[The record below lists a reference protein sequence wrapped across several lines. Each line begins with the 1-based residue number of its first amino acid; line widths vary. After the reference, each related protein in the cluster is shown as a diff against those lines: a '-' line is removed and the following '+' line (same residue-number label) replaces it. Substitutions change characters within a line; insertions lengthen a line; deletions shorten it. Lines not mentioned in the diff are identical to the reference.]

1 MNWVEP
7 LDRFDDILKS
17 FISRYGMDLGPQT
30 KPFGSDLLAEGSP
43 GADEKRYR
51 ELGFGVEGDRELVE
65 SILGFSRLLVE
76 KCANRALYNSTD
88 RLNDLL
94 NTTSLSLLHVNLRFT
109 IFLAQRYSERNS
121 PSPMQMMAKFYDF
134 DLDRLRRLASPIPQ
148 HQAPSRRTPTSPVK
162 TTKGKEKF
170 PITRARR
177 TSSVVNPNDFRSLCR
192 EAVAVNASGKSAAT
206 PEKEWQSWASVTV
219 SWTPKP
225 ADADS
230 IAVDGAAP
238 DPAGPSSPTP
248 LRRQSN
254 ESPDMNGKAEGVATS
269 VDKPT
274 FRVVDYAP
282 SVLAKTTIEN
292 VLSECPADMPFGVR
306 YELLHKLRIAYG
318 LMSSAKSRRDLL
330 AVRILA
336 INAVGS
342 VYPEAE
348 LSRSLLIHEHGQQKP
363 QELVQQLVNLIQDSK
378 KGQTPIPLY
387 LQTLSME
394 TLGVLAR
401 HKVFATDISAALGAS
416 SANGLL
422 LRLTQRGL
430 DDISIDSDATDNFEG
445 DDWREAVFSMPRV
458 VIEAAGHHGRTS
470 ESVISSSF
478 ITAYV
483 AGLATTT
490 DKAMRIHL
498 RMLDFIKTFFHH
510 FKDGLQVLLGTS
522 TFEIVGNLL
531 RGLTEDSWQQVSSGR
546 GIPPEFKTNMTDYEI
561 PYINQQIIRSIVDMI
576 NDISGH
582 QGPNADRVLRGLI
595 DSQALLVSIKLIMDQ
610 LKAFGAYSWSE
621 VVKALCNF
629 LNNEPTSYT
638 VISEAGII
646 KSFLGTIT
654 LNATPTPDTDGAPKT
669 ISSASPDHPCSI
681 PTSIEAII
689 NIAHLFEAI
698 CLTSAGFDLFKS
710 SGALEK
716 FFELFESPEHIELLK
731 DLETVRH
738 LGQTFDELVR
748 HHPNLRNPVIS
759 AVTVMAARIRYR
771 GRLMAFQLGA
781 GPKLWFNGPSG
792 REVAG
797 GPEAMHLEIVPPSRP
812 GTEEQPS
819 RLKPITLPDGNI
831 LTFDDEVDDS
841 ELKVPTPQD
850 QDSHGLSSP
859 DYIKATVAFL
869 SSFFRT
875 QTLCSSFLEIGGGDI
890 IIDLVTCPSAPINEH
905 SFAMPGFLDE
915 LSGVIHMMA
924 EVKPHVVLPIIADR
938 ARYACDQLKDFAQG
952 QPHSMQCYFGAL
964 TLPKPEAS
972 DQSDAAAL
980 EDVEQNGTYLVKSL
994 MAVHSL
1000 CQVMSEVFNAPIYG
1014 GTRSAPNLFHQ
1025 INLADVFADL
1035 CRMLGSV
1042 SAACYREEIAL
1053 QRAIRDPWLKATKPE
1068 NFTTGYDD
1076 VDQILDV
1083 WESRPMPNGDESAGS
1098 ETRRPDTTVQESEQ
1112 LEKDRDTPA
1121 FKNVKTLRYLL
1132 IETPAAITEFL
1143 NNIGHGIVSRRR
1155 PETFGKQKT
1164 AVVADALAA
1173 AYVNQLQPYFSKGI
1187 DGDAGLPK
1195 EARFAYLVIALTNVR
1210 SSLYDDIHSTNP
1222 GDSCQTFVIDA
1233 FRRAGG
1239 IHSLVKIGT
1248 EFFNELKQCK
1258 VEKSMFAANAGLKIC
1273 LDIFDEL
1280 TNAKTI
1286 TESQQASSF
1295 KNQDPSKAFYF
1306 VPSQVLLEIRMQALP
1321 LARQI
1326 WDSDYAD
1333 QASKDVV
1340 QKLISILKN
1349 VLSGESENDA
1359 VQRDSEQPTVAPHT
1373 PRKYNI
1379 DPQKITALKEKGF
1392 DEGLAR
1398 EALYRSN
1405 TPANPLSGN
1414 PPSTAAEEYCK
1425 AFEANATRQRLAIPS
1440 SDTDVPATTR
1450 ETPALSSPLPGQ
1462 SFASSGPVE
1471 AALAE
1476 VINNVEGGDEMEDVT
1491 QSSMESASEPA
1502 SRAQASTSSAMDIS
1516 NLLNKPEKTLD
1527 ESSTVDVLSTKP
1539 RYSVESINK
1548 QRAEIRETLAERCN
1562 NILNTHPNLAFEL
1575 SDLISS
1581 GTKKLSSEDVKLYWE
1596 ATSELLVYG
1605 LLSMQSDDE
1614 ITESKGKKIA
1624 AAAHL
1629 TALLIQDTEVFRATL
1644 NVFQDNFEDLVSFI
1658 SVPSTSNHKGDEPYP
1673 WVAPVLLIMERML
1686 SRDSEP
1692 AQVTWAPPS
1701 DLDSCPE
1708 AVLTFMSVVN
1718 MDQKKQLF
1726 SLLMNLLPRVG
1737 KDKGM
1742 ALAIARVFVL
1752 LTRTREIALML
1763 GEKRNLQ
1770 RLFLMIKQLGYGSS
1784 GRLLSSFMLILRHIV
1799 EDEETI
1805 RQIVRSEITAAFTG
1819 RNAGRQL
1826 DTTSYTRELY
1836 HLVLRS
1842 PEIFVDV
1849 TKDMLKLSSW
1859 QPNSSGP
1866 GLALKEQ
1873 PQDKPTP
1880 QSREDQTTDPTTEN
1894 PSDEAAKSVEVAEE
1908 GQSDGP
1914 KSKAGEIKPPVVENP
1929 DGVIHFILSELL
1941 SYKDVEDREPAAS
1954 TNGQSTAGQATSDV
1968 AGQDSSR
1975 PENGLI
1981 NAANGLMAA
1990 SNRLND
1996 VTRQLSATADLTE
2009 DSSDAVGGGLDAAAM
2024 GRIDKP
2030 KFMPE
2035 DHPIFIY
2042 RCFLLNSLVELLHSY
2057 NRTKV
2062 EFINFSRKSD
2072 PTTVTPSKPRSGIL
2086 NYVLNGLVASGYVDK
2101 DENSIHCKKK
2111 LAVSDWSIKVI
2122 VALCAKTGEKGLS
2135 GPAARYSSTPQI
2147 EDGDDEPELTF
2158 VRRFVLEH
2166 AIKAFKDASFST
2178 ELLQAKYSKLLCL
2191 SDMFNR
2197 LLTKPAGLDGSAG
2210 VHNTSYK
2217 VLGRMMFDK
2226 NLISVLTSSL
2236 AEIDLSHTGARR
2248 VVKFILRPLQD
2259 LTRVATELSLT
2270 SPEAISSVLGNTSD
2284 DDLSSASSVSEVEDE
2299 REETPDLYR
2308 NSALGMLD
2316 PSRAPDSDSEGEDD
2330 DGDDEMYDEDDYG
2343 DEMEYDDGMPAGQEG
2358 DEAVSDDEVDGAH
2371 ADGPIEGLSGEPME
2385 LEFVVDD
2392 PGMEVDTDDHD
2403 EDDDSDD
2410 EDEDDDDDEEEE
2422 DGEDFLIEGEEGE
2435 ITADNENDSLGDGP
2449 EDEGDW
2455 EDEDGEEDDQEDEDD
2470 AEGDE
2475 VHFDPNE
2482 ADVVDATGGAN
2493 PMDPELN
2500 NLLRVLGHGGEGFGA
2515 GGPGQLA
2522 RDLIVPPSEAIEPD
2536 ANEDDEND
2544 EDEDMDEDDEM
2555 DYGGFDDLMD
2565 GGDDLLDEGGWDYPR
2580 WDEAPTRRP
2589 GAFPRRH
2596 LATRAAVRSHP
2607 PGFLARRLG
2616 DHWRMTNDRLVAPPM
2631 TSYSRMTGRRSGR
2644 PDADDGTNPLLQR
2657 PNAVSRP
2664 PGPRDEAGAL
2674 RRLVPP
2680 GLESMPGFASMMPPM
2695 GMGGTVSTVIQGGD
2709 EVGGHGAMLDAI
2721 IHALH
2726 RGDRNFL
2733 QGGHRI
2739 NINMSGPLGDFR
2751 EIIHPDISLTR
2762 HRHHHHHHREDP
2774 PKAVSFTP
2782 AVTTTRW
2789 QEEARLLFSS
2799 TYLEKVQR
2807 VQLLIMSL
2815 LVPDAQ
2821 REEKLRREKQ
2831 EEERKAQLAREE
2843 EERKKAEAEAAEA
2856 EKLRKEEE
2864 QREATARAEAEARQ
2878 RAEDEAAT
2886 ATVTTEGEPI
2896 PESQEEDG
2904 TDQPMEGVQTSGNA
2918 DQPEAGESSAAA
2930 PTGEGSEAQPRVFT
2944 TIRGRQLDITGLAI
2958 DVEYL
2963 EALPEDLREEV
2974 IMQQYATRRDEAQE
2988 QSGDADAAGIDPAF
3002 LDALPED
3009 IREEI
3014 RQQEA
3019 HAQRRR
3025 DREAA
3030 RRQAATATTAAAGQ
3044 TQAGEMDNDDFLA
3057 TLDPALR
3064 RAILAEQPVEILEQL
3079 APRHAAEG
3087 REHARRLFHYTGVPV
3102 GRDAGTQRA
3111 DQLGQRDSKRQVVQ
3125 LVDKA
3130 GVATLLRL
3138 MFLPQQGSLRAN
3150 LWNIL
3155 KNVCGNRQ
3163 TRFEV
3168 INMLLVILKEGS
3180 TDVSAVERSLASL
3193 SLRAKATA
3201 SQKTPQPLKRTL
3213 SMQPNAG
3220 LSEEVTPLVVVQQ
3233 CLSALKQLSQSGF
3246 HVRTIFLREVDVSPT
3261 SKSRKGKAKDEKTT
3275 KYPINDLIALL
3286 DRKLIME
3293 SSTCLQSLSE
3303 LLAATTSPLPALL
3316 RADKEKEKAEEAAK
3330 KEAEAKEK
3338 EAEETLVEAT
3348 AAQDAANA
3356 ANAATAAQEQT
3367 QPPAEGP
3374 VAQEPPQASQDATMT
3389 EAPAATTEDAPLAAE
3404 RVAEAPPAPTDNKEA
3419 TEAEKP
3425 SEAEES
3431 KAKKFEPPVIPEHNL
3446 QLIVGIFVAPECS
3459 GDTFHSALDTIKSIA
3474 NIPGAREVFSRELIN
3489 HTKKLSQSLCSDL
3502 DELLPIVREASN
3514 TTDLAGITSS
3524 KFSHSGSDQVK
3535 LLQVLKALDYLS
3547 APKQDDETEETATA
3561 KSILTASYEGLSL
3574 GPLWSKLSEALTV
3587 IREKDNVIA
3596 FATILLPLIE
3606 SLMVVCKNTSLK
3618 DTPLARQLQEQ
3629 APTTPTTEKMDDLE
3643 KLFFN
3648 FTTEHRKILND
3659 IIRQSPKLMQGNG
3672 SFSLLVK
3679 NPKVLD
3685 FDNKRAYF
3693 SKQIHSR
3700 LHQQRHVQ
3708 PPLQLNIR
3716 RDQVFQDS
3724 YKALYFKSADE
3735 MKYGKLNIRFN
3746 GEEGVDAGGV
3756 TREWFQV
3763 LARGIFNPDWALWQP
3778 VASDRTTFHPNPLS
3792 WINGEH
3798 LVYFKFIGRIIGK
3811 ALHEGRV
3818 LDCHFS
3824 RAVYKRMLG
3833 KQPNLK
3839 DLESMD
3845 LDYYKSLV
3853 WILENDITDIITED
3867 FSVIEEQFGNEQV
3880 VDLIPDGRNVPV
3892 TEENK
3897 REYVQKLVEYRLT
3910 TSVTEQLENFV
3921 KGFHDII
3928 PAELVAIF
3936 DEQELE
3942 LLISGLPEIDVDDWK
3957 ANTEYHNYNANSPQ
3971 VSWFWRIVRAM
3982 SNEERAKLL
3991 QFITGTSKVPLNGF
4005 KDLEGMQGT
4014 TRFSSKSHQQL
4025 TESADANMITV
4036 HRDPSQTRLP
4046 TSHTCFNQLDLPA
4059 YDNQEMLKTQLMTA
4073 INLGAD
4079 YFGFA

>member
-7 LDRFDDILKS
+7 LDRFDDVLKS

-30 KPFGSDLLAEGSP
+30 KPFGSSLLYEGSP
-43 GADEKRYR
+43 GLDEKRSK
-51 ELGFGVEGDRELVE
+51 ELGFGPEGDRELVE
-65 SILGFSRLLVE
+65 SILDFSRLLVE
-76 KCANRALYNSTD
+76 KCANRAIYNSTD

-94 NTTSLSLLHVNLRFT
+94 NTTSLSLLHVTLRLT
-109 IFLAQRYSERNS
+109 IFLAQRFSERNA
-121 PSPMQMMAKFYDF
+121 PSPLPITKFYDF
-134 DLDRLRRLASPIPQ
+134 DHDRLRRLASPIAQPQ
-148 HQAPSRRTPTSPVK
+148 AHSRRTPTSPVK
-162 TTKGKEKF
+162 TNKGREKL
-170 PITRARR
+170 PATRPRR
-177 TSSVVNPNDFRSLCR
+177 ASTVVNPNDFRSLCR
-192 EAVAVNASGKSAAT
+192 EPSVVNGSGKSAAA
-206 PEKEWQSWASVTV
+206 PEKEWQSLASVTV
-219 SWTPKP
+219 SWTTALPEGNS
-225 ADADS
+225 AT
-230 IAVDGAAP
+230 VDGTAP
-238 DPAGPSSPTP
+238 AVSTPSAPASPTP
-248 LRRQSN
+248 LRRQPSSTTAGM
-254 ESPDMNGKAEGVATS
+254 EVTNGANTGTQPGGAGPSTVE
-269 VDKPT
+269 KPT
-274 FRVVDYAP
+274 FQILDYTSA
-282 SVLAKTTIEN
+282 VLAKTTIEK
-292 VLSECPADMPFGVR
+292 VLSECPQDMPINAQ
-306 YELLHKLRIAYG
+306 YELLHKLRVAYG

-336 INAVGS
+336 INAVGNAFLE
-342 VYPEAE
+342 VE
-348 LSRSLLIHEHGQQKP
+348 LSKSLLGPEHGNQKP
-363 QELVQQLVNLIQDSK
+363 QELIQQLVNLIQDPK
-378 KGQTPIPLY
+378 KGQASIPLY
-387 LQTLSME
+387 IQTLSME

-401 HKVFATDISAALGAS
+401 HKTFATDITAALGAN

-430 DDISIDSDATDNFEG
+430 KDISTDDDATDNFEG

-478 ITAYV
+478 TTAYV
-483 AGLATTT
+483 AGLGSTTG
-490 DKAMRIHL
+490 KAMRIHL

-510 FKDGLQVLLGTS
+510 FKDGLQVLLSTS
-522 TFEIVGNLL
+522 TFEIVSNLL
-531 RGLTEDSWQQVSSGR
+531 RGLTEDAWQQLQAGH
-546 GIPPEFKTNMTDYEI
+546 GIPAEFKTRMTDYEI
-561 PYINQQIIRSIVDMI
+561 PYINQQIIRSIIDMI
-576 NDISGH
+576 NDISTH
-582 QGPNADRVLRGLI
+582 SGPNADRVLRGLI
-595 DSQALLVSIKLIMDQ
+595 DSQALLVAVKLIMDHQ
-610 LKAFGAYSWSE
+610 KAFGAYTWGE
-621 VVKALCNF
+621 VVKSLCNF

-646 KSFLGTIT
+646 KSFLSTIT
-654 LNATPTPDTDGAPKT
+654 GEEPSATSANSGPKT
-669 ISSASPDHPCSI
+669 LSSTSAGDKPPI
-681 PTSIEAII
+681 PTSIECII

-716 FFELFESPEHIELLK
+716 FFELFESGDHIDLIK
-731 DLETVRH
+731 DLETMRH

-748 HHPNLRNPVIS
+748 HHPNLRSDVIS
-759 AVTVMAARIRYR
+759 AVTVMAARTRWI
-771 GRLMAFQLGA
+771 GRMMAFELGA
-781 GPKLWFNGPSG
+781 GPKLWLETGPDARRIS
-792 REVAG
+792 G
-797 GPEAMHLEIVPPSRP
+797 GPEAMHTEIVPPRRP
-812 GTEEQPS
+812 GTENQRS
-819 RLKPITLPDGNI
+819 RLKPISLPNGNTLSFDEEDTLMPDN
-831 LTFDDEVDDS
+831 
-841 ELKVPTPQD
+841 PTPED
-850 QDSHGLSSP
+850 YDANGLSTL
-859 DYIKATVAFL
+859 DYVKATVAFL

-875 QTLCSSFLEIGGGDI
+875 QSLCSSFLEIGGGDI
-890 IIDLVTCPSAPINEH
+890 IIDLVTLPSTPVNEH

-924 EVKPHVVLPIIADR
+924 EIKPQVIMPIIADR
-938 ARYACDQLKDFAQG
+938 ALYACNQLKHFAQC
-952 QPHSMQCYFGAL
+952 QPHNMQCYFGPL
-964 TLPKPEAS
+964 TLPSTGRSTTTDPAS
-972 DQSDAAAL
+972 GA
-980 EDVEQNGTYLVKSL
+980 DVEKNGTYLAKSL

-1000 CQVMSEVFNAPIYG
+1000 CQVLSEVFNAPIYG
-1014 GTRSAPNLFHQ
+1014 SRSTPNLFSQ
-1025 INLADVFADL
+1025 VNLADIFAEL
-1035 CRMLGSV
+1035 CRMLGTV

-1083 WESRPMPNGDESAGS
+1083 WESRPMPEINESSGS
-1098 ETRRPDTTVQESEQ
+1098 EPRSAEATAQESEQ
-1112 LEKDRDTPA
+1112 LKKDRDTAA

-1155 PETFGKQKT
+1155 TETFSKQKT
-1164 AVVADALAA
+1164 ALVADALAA
-1173 AYVNQLQPYFSKGI
+1173 AFVNQLQPYFLKEA
-1187 DGDAGLPK
+1187 DGEPGLPK

-1210 SSLYDDIHSTNP
+1210 SSLYDDIHTANP
-1222 GDSCQTFVIDA
+1222 GDSCQTYVINA
-1233 FRRAGG
+1233 FKKAGG
-1239 IHSLVKIGT
+1239 IQSLVKIGT
-1248 EFFNELKQCK
+1248 EFFNELRQCK

-1273 LDIFDEL
+1273 LDILDEL
-1280 TNAKTI
+1280 TSPKTI

-1295 KNQDPSKAFYF
+1295 KNPDPSKPFYF
-1306 VPSQVLLEIRMQALP
+1306 VPAQVLLEIRMQALP
-1321 LARQI
+1321 LARLI

-1340 QKLISILKN
+1340 QRLISIFKN
-1349 VLSGESENDA
+1349 ILSGEYEGEA
-1359 VQRDSEQPTVAPHT
+1359 IQRDNEHPTIAPFT
-1373 PRKYNI
+1373 PRKFNI
-1379 DPQKITALKEKGF
+1379 DPQKVTILKEKGF
-1392 DEGLAR
+1392 DEELAR

-1405 TPANPLSGN
+1405 TIHNAGP
-1414 PPSTAAEEYCK
+1414 TAAEEYCQ
-1425 AFEANATRQRLAIPS
+1425 ALEADASRQRLPIPT

-1450 ETPALSSPLPGQ
+1450 ETPALSSPMPAQ
-1462 SFASSGPVE
+1462 SVTPSGPVE

-1476 VINNVEGGDEMEDVT
+1476 VINNADDGDEMEDVT
-1491 QSSMESASEPA
+1491 QSSIESVSEPA
-1502 SRAQASTSSAMDIS
+1502 PAPQASTSSAMDIS
-1516 NLLNKPEKTLD
+1516 NILNKPDDTAEQ
-1527 ESSTVDVLSTKP
+1527 ESTTNVHPSHT
-1539 RYSVESINK
+1539 RYSVESLDV
-1548 QRAEIRETLAERCN
+1548 QRGDIRDSLAERCN

-1581 GTKKLSSEDVKLYWE
+1581 ATRKLSHDEIKNFWE
-1596 ATSELLVYG
+1596 ATSELLVMG
-1605 LLSMQSDDE
+1605 LLSMQSDEE

-1629 TALLIQDTEVFRATL
+1629 TALLIQDTEVFRTTL
-1644 NVFQDNFEDLVSFI
+1644 NVFQENFEDLLSFLNVPANVSRK
-1658 SVPSTSNHKGDEPYP
+1658 TEEPYP
-1673 WVAPVLLIMERML
+1673 WVSPVLLIVERML
-1686 SRDSEP
+1686 SQDSEP
-1692 AQVTWAPPS
+1692 AQVTWAHPS
-1701 DLDSCPE
+1701 DLESCPE
-1708 AVLTFMSVVN
+1708 AVLTHTTVVDT
-1718 MDQKKQLF
+1718 DQKKQLF
-1726 SLLMNLLPRVG
+1726 TLLVDLLPRVA

-1742 ALAIARVFVL
+1742 ALSISRVLVM

-1770 RLFLMIKQLGYGSS
+1770 RLFLMIKQLGYGTS
-1784 GRLLSSFMLILRHIV
+1784 GRLLGSFMMILRHIV
-1799 EDEETI
+1799 EDDETI
-1805 RQIVRSEITAAFTG
+1805 RQIMRSEITAAFAG

-1826 DTTSYTRELY
+1826 DATNYTRELY

-1842 PEIFVDV
+1842 PPIFVEV
-1849 TKDMLKLSSW
+1849 TKEMLKLASW
-1859 QPNSSGP
+1859 QPNSPGP
-1866 GLALKEQ
+1866 GLTLKEES
-1873 PQDKPTP
+1873 QDKSDSDTRNEEAEVPKPATG
-1880 QSREDQTTDPTTEN
+1880 D
-1894 PSDEAAKSVEVAEE
+1894 PSDEAAKSVEIPEE
-1908 GQSDGP
+1908 GQTDAG
-1914 KSKAGEIKPPVVENP
+1914 KSKPTEIKPPVVEHP

-1941 SYKDVEDREPAAS
+1941 SYKDVEDREPSAP
-1954 TNGQSTAGQATSDV
+1954 TNGPSTTDQSVDDGAGQGGPDF
-1968 AGQDSSR
+1968 GDD
-1975 PENGLI
+1975 LI
-1981 NAANGLMAA
+1981 NAANGLVAA
-1990 SNRLND
+1990 SDRLRNA
-1996 VTRQLSATADLTE
+1996 VTRQLSGSPDVSD
-2009 DSSDAVGGGLDAAAM
+2009 DSSDLGAGSEAAAAAKT
-2024 GRIDKP
+2024 GKP
-2030 KFMPE
+2030 KFKPE

-2042 RCFLLNSLVELLHSY
+2042 RCFLLNCLVELLHSY

-2072 PTTVTPSKPRSGIL
+2072 PMAVTPSKPRSGIL

-2101 DENSIHCKKK
+2101 DEQSIHCKKR
-2111 LAVSDWSIKVI
+2111 LAVSDWAIKVI
-2122 VALCAKTGEKGLS
+2122 VALCSKTGENGLS

-2147 EDGDDEPELTF
+2147 DDTDDEPELTF

-2166 AIKAFKDASFST
+2166 AIRAFKDASSST
-2178 ELLQAKYSKLLCL
+2178 EALQAKYSKLLCL

-2197 LLTKPAGLDGSAG
+2197 LLTKPSGPDGSAG

-2217 VLGRMMFDK
+2217 VLARMMFDK
-2226 NLISVLTSSL
+2226 NLVSVLTSSL
-2236 AEIDLSHTGARR
+2236 AEIDLSNSGAKR

-2259 LTRVATELSLT
+2259 LTTTATQLSLT
-2270 SPEAISSVLGNTSD
+2270 APEAISSVLGNTSD
-2284 DDLSSASSVSEVEDE
+2284 DDISSASSVSEVEDE

-2316 PSRAPDSDSEGEDD
+2316 PTRARDSDSDGEDED
-2330 DGDDEMYDEDDYG
+2330 EDEEMYEEDEYG
-2343 DEMEYDDGMPAGQEG
+2343 DEMDYDDGMPGGQEG
-2358 DEAVSDDEVDGAH
+2358 DEAVSDDEDDRGH
-2371 ADGPIEGLSGEPME
+2371 ADGPIEGLPGDVPME
-2385 LEFVVDD
+2385 LEFVVDET
-2392 PGMEVDTDDHD
+2392 GMEVDTDDDD
-2403 EDDDSDD
+2403 EEGDSDD
-2410 EDEDDDDDEEEE
+2410 DEEDDDDDEDDEEQEE
-2422 DGEDFLIEGEEGE
+2422 DGEDFMIEGEDGE
-2435 ITADNENDSLGDGP
+2435 INADNENDSLGEGQ

-2455 EDEDGEEDDQEDEDD
+2455 EDEDGEDDDQEDEDQD
-2470 AEGDE
+2470 GGHE
-2475 VHFDPNE
+2475 VHFDHDD
-2482 ADVVDATGGAN
+2482 ADNVDVGGPM

-2500 NLLRVLGHGGEGFGA
+2500 NLLRVLGHGGDGFEG

-2522 RDLIVPPSEAIEPD
+2522 RELIVPPVQAIEPAGD
-2536 ANEDDEND
+2536 NEDDEND
-2544 EDEDMDEDDEM
+2544 DEEDMDENDEM

-2589 GAFPRRH
+2589 AFFPRRQ

-2607 PGFLARRLG
+2607 SGFLARRMG
-2616 DHWRMTNDRLVAPPM
+2616 DHWRMTSDQFAPPM
-2631 TSYSRMTGRRSGR
+2631 TTYTRMTGRRPGR

-2657 PNAVSRP
+2657 PNPAARSSGPPDDVSS
-2664 PGPRDEAGAL
+2664 L
-2674 RRLVPP
+2674 RRGLPT
-2680 GLESMPGFASMMPPM
+2680 GLEGLPGFAGMMPPM
-2695 GMGGTVSTVIQGGD
+2695 PMGGGTISTVIQGGD

-2733 QGGHRI
+2733 RGGHRI
-2739 NINMSGPLGDFR
+2739 NINMSGPLGEFR

-2762 HRHHHHHHREDP
+2762 HRHHHREDP
-2774 PKAVSFTP
+2774 PKVVNFTP
-2782 AVTTTRW
+2782 ATTTTRW

-2799 TYLEKVQR
+2799 TYVEKVQR
-2807 VQLLIMSL
+2807 VQLLITSL

-2821 REEKLRREKQ
+2821 KEEKERRQKQ
-2831 EEERKAQLAREE
+2831 EEDRKAQRERDE

-2856 EKLRKEEE
+2856 ERLRKEEE
-2864 QREATARAEAEARQ
+2864 ERAAAAHAEEARQ
-2878 RAEDEAAT
+2878 RAEAEAAAT
-2886 ATVTTEGEPI
+2886 AAAAETDASQEPPSEVTADEPMEDVQPTEGTE
-2896 PESQEEDG
+2896 
-2904 TDQPMEGVQTSGNA
+2904 
-2918 DQPEAGESSAAA
+2918 QPEGGESSAAA
-2930 PTGEGSEAQPRVFT
+2930 TSTEEDAQAQPRVFT

-2974 IMQQYATRRDEAQE
+2974 IMQQYSTRREEAQQ

-3025 DREAA
+3025 ERDAA
-3030 RRQAATATTAAAGQ
+3030 RRQAATASAGQ
-3044 TQAGEMDNDDFLA
+3044 PQAGDMDNDDFLA

-3064 RAILAEQPVEILEQL
+3064 RAILAEQPVEILDQL

-3087 REHARRLFHYTGVPV
+3087 REHARRLFHYTGIPV
-3102 GRDAGTQRA
+3102 GRDAGGDRN
-3111 DQLGQRDSKRQVVQ
+3111 DRLGQRDAKRQIVQ

-3138 MFLPQQGSLRAN
+3138 MFLPQQGSLRSN
-3150 LWNIL
+3150 LWHIL
-3155 KNVCGNRQ
+3155 RNVCGNRQ

-3168 INMLLVILKEGS
+3168 INMILVILKEGS
-3180 TDVSAVERSLASL
+3180 TDVTAVERSLASL

-3201 SQKTPQPLKRTL
+3201 AQKTPQPLKRTL
-3213 SMQPNAG
+3213 SMQPHAG

-3233 CLSALKQLSQSGF
+3233 CLSALKQLSQHGY
-3246 HVRTIFLREVDVSPT
+3246 HVRTIFLREVDVS
-3261 SKSRKGKAKDEKTT
+3261 SSSRKGKAKEAKTT
-3275 KYPINDLIALL
+3275 KYPINDLISLL

-3293 SSTCLQSLSE
+3293 SSSCLQSLAE
-3303 LLAATTSPLPALL
+3303 LLAATTSALPALM
-3316 RADKEKEKAEEAAK
+3316 RADKEKEKPEEAGKKPEEGTGAEE
-3330 KEAEAKEK
+3330 
-3338 EAEETLVEAT
+3338 VSP
-3348 AAQDAANA
+3348 
-3356 ANAATAAQEQT
+3356 EQPP
-3367 QPPAEGP
+3367 QPPADASEEQ
-3374 VAQEPPQASQDATMT
+3374 APPQASQDATMT
-3389 EAPAATTEDAPLAAE
+3389 EAPAASSEEVPAAAE
-3404 RVAEAPPAPTDNKEA
+3404 SSAEAQPTTTDEIKPVEAGKPAEV
-3419 TEAEKP
+3419 
-3425 SEAEES
+3425 EES
-3431 KAKKFEPPVIPEHNL
+3431 KAKKFEPPVIPERNL
-3446 QLIVGIFVAPECS
+3446 QLIVSIFVAPECG
-3459 GDTFHSALDTIKSIA
+3459 GDTFHSTLDTMKSIA
-3474 NIPGAREVFSRELIN
+3474 HIPGTQEIFSRELISHVKN
-3489 HTKKLSQSLCSDL
+3489 LSQSLCSDL
-3502 DELLPIVREASN
+3502 DDFVPLVREASN
-3514 TTDLAGITSS
+3514 STDLHGTTST

-3535 LLQVLKALDYLS
+3535 LLQVLKALDHLS
-3547 APKQDDETEETATA
+3547 APKQDDETDENATS

-3574 GPLWSKLSEALTV
+3574 GPLWGKLSECLSV
-3587 IREKDNVIA
+3587 MREKDNVIA
-3596 FATILLPLIE
+3596 FANILLPLIE

-3618 DTPLARQLQEQ
+3618 DAPLARQLREQ
-3629 APTTPTTEKMDDLE
+3629 APTTPTVDDMDGLE

-3693 SKQIHSR
+3693 TKQIHSR

-3708 PPLQLNIR
+3708 PPLQLNVR

-3845 LDYYKSLV
+3845 LDYYKSLL

-3867 FSVIEEQFGNEQV
+3867 FSVIEEQFGDEKI

-3910 TSVTEQLENFV
+3910 TSVTEQLEDFV

-3971 VSWFWRIVRAM
+3971 VTWFWRIVRAM

-4014 TRFSSKSHQQL
+4014 TRFSGKSNDYL
-4025 TESADANMITV
+4025 RRFANANMIIV
-4036 HRDPSQTRLP
+4036 HRDPSHNRLP

>member
-1 MNWVEP
+1 M
-7 LDRFDDILKS
+7 
-17 FISRYGMDLGPQT
+17 
-30 KPFGSDLLAEGSP
+30 
-43 GADEKRYR
+43 
-51 ELGFGVEGDRELVE
+51 
-65 SILGFSRLLVE
+65 
-76 KCANRALYNSTD
+76 
-88 RLNDLL
+88 
-94 NTTSLSLLHVNLRFT
+94 
-109 IFLAQRYSERNS
+109 
-121 PSPMQMMAKFYDF
+121 
-134 DLDRLRRLASPIPQ
+134 
-148 HQAPSRRTPTSPVK
+148 
-162 TTKGKEKF
+162 
-170 PITRARR
+170 
-177 TSSVVNPNDFRSLCR
+177 
-192 EAVAVNASGKSAAT
+192 
-206 PEKEWQSWASVTV
+206 
-219 SWTPKP
+219 
-225 ADADS
+225 
-230 IAVDGAAP
+230 
-238 DPAGPSSPTP
+238 
-248 LRRQSN
+248 
-254 ESPDMNGKAEGVATS
+254 
-269 VDKPT
+269 
-274 FRVVDYAP
+274 
-282 SVLAKTTIEN
+282 
-292 VLSECPADMPFGVR
+292 
-306 YELLHKLRIAYG
+306 
-318 LMSSAKSRRDLL
+318 
-330 AVRILA
+330 
-336 INAVGS
+336 
-342 VYPEAE
+342 
-348 LSRSLLIHEHGQQKP
+348 
-363 QELVQQLVNLIQDSK
+363 
-378 KGQTPIPLY
+378 
-387 LQTLSME
+387 
-394 TLGVLAR
+394 
-401 HKVFATDISAALGAS
+401 
-416 SANGLL
+416 
-422 LRLTQRGL
+422 
-430 DDISIDSDATDNFEG
+430 
-445 DDWREAVFSMPRV
+445 
-458 VIEAAGHHGRTS
+458 
-470 ESVISSSF
+470 
-478 ITAYV
+478 
-483 AGLATTT
+483 
-490 DKAMRIHL
+490 
-498 RMLDFIKTFFHH
+498 
-510 FKDGLQVLLGTS
+510 
-522 TFEIVGNLL
+522 
-531 RGLTEDSWQQVSSGR
+531 
-546 GIPPEFKTNMTDYEI
+546 
-561 PYINQQIIRSIVDMI
+561 
-576 NDISGH
+576 
-582 QGPNADRVLRGLI
+582 
-595 DSQALLVSIKLIMDQ
+595 
-610 LKAFGAYSWSE
+610 
-621 VVKALCNF
+621 
-629 LNNEPTSYT
+629 
-638 VISEAGII
+638 
-646 KSFLGTIT
+646 
-654 LNATPTPDTDGAPKT
+654 
-669 ISSASPDHPCSI
+669 
-681 PTSIEAII
+681 
-689 NIAHLFEAI
+689 
-698 CLTSAGFDLFKS
+698 TSAGFDLFKS

-716 FFELFESPEHIELLK
+716 FFELFESSDHIDLLK

-738 LGQTFDELVR
+738 IGQTFDELVR
-748 HHPNLRNPVIS
+748 HHPNLRNPVLS
-759 AVTVMAARIRYR
+759 AVTVMAARIRYL
-771 GRLMAFQLGA
+771 GRLMAFELGA
-781 GPKLWFNGPSG
+781 GPKLWVDGPDG
-792 REVAG
+792 RAVAG
-797 GPEAMHLEIVPPSRP
+797 GPEAMHIEIVPPSRP
-812 GTEEQPS
+812 GTGEQPS
-819 RLKPITLPDGNI
+819 RLKPINLPDGNV
-831 LTFDDEVDDS
+831 LTFDDEVNNS
-841 ELKVPTPQD
+841 ELTVPTPQEHD
-850 QDSHGLSSP
+850 GHGLSIP
-859 DYIKATVAFL
+859 DYVKATVAFL

-890 IIDLVTCPSAPINEH
+890 IIDLVTCPSAPVDEH

-924 EVKPHVVLPIIADR
+924 EVKPHVILPIIADR
-938 ARYACDQLKDFAQG
+938 ARYACNQLKHFAQC
-952 QPHSMQCYFGAL
+952 QPNTMQCYFGAL
-964 TLPKPEAS
+964 TLPKLAVTNAE
-972 DQSDAAAL
+972 DAVTRS
-980 EDVEQNGTYLVKSL
+980 DVEDNGTYLVKSL
-994 MAVHSL
+994 MAVHSI

-1014 GTRSAPNLFHQ
+1014 NRSAPNLFHQ
-1025 INLADVFADL
+1025 VNLADVFAGL

-1083 WESRPMPNGDESAGS
+1083 WESRTTPDRDDSSGS
-1098 ETRRPDTTVQESEQ
+1098 ETRTADVTVQETEQ
-1112 LEKDRDTPA
+1112 LEIDRGTPA

-1143 NNIGHGIVSRRR
+1143 NNIGHGIVPRRR

-1173 AYVNQLQPYFSKGI
+1173 AYLNQLQPYFLKGS
-1187 DGDAGLPK
+1187 DGDTSLPK

-1239 IHSLVKIGT
+1239 IQSLVDIGT
-1248 EFFNELKQCK
+1248 EFFNELRQCK

-1273 LDIFDEL
+1273 LDILDEL
-1280 TNAKTI
+1280 TNPKTI

-1295 KNQDPSKAFYF
+1295 KNQDPSKPFYF

-1321 LARQI
+1321 LARLI

-1340 QKLISILKN
+1340 QRLISILKN
-1349 VLSGESENDA
+1349 VLSGEYENEA
-1359 VQRDSEQPTVAPHT
+1359 IQRNSEQPTLTPFT

-1379 DPQKITALKEKGF
+1379 DPQKIATLKEKGF
-1392 DEGLAR
+1392 DEELAR

-1405 TPANPLSGN
+1405 TPHNSPCI
-1414 PPSTAAEEYCK
+1414 AAEEYCK
-1425 AFEANATRQRLAIPS
+1425 AFEANTTRQRLPIPT

-1450 ETPALSSPLPGQ
+1450 ETPALSSPMPGH
-1462 SFASSGPVE
+1462 SFAPSGPVE

-1476 VINNVEGGDEMEDVT
+1476 VINNVEDGDEMEDVT
-1491 QSSMESASEPA
+1491 QSSIESVSEPTP
-1502 SRAQASTSSAMDIS
+1502 RPQTSTSSAMDIS
-1516 NLLNKPEKTLD
+1516 NILNKPEETT
-1527 ESSTVDVLSTKP
+1527 EEHFTVDVPPTEP
-1539 RYSVESINK
+1539 RHSVESINN
-1548 QRAEIRETLAERCN
+1548 QRGEIRETLAERCN

-1581 GTKKLSSEDVKLYWE
+1581 GTKKLSSEGLKTYWE

-1605 LLSMQSDDE
+1605 LLSMQSEEE
-1614 ITESKGKKIA
+1614 ITESRGKKIA

-1644 NVFQDNFEDLVSFI
+1644 NVFQENFEDLISFLN
-1658 SVPSTSNHKGDEPYP
+1658 VPANANHKSDDPYP
-1673 WVAPVLLIMERML
+1673 WVAPVLLIVERML

-1692 AQVTWAPPS
+1692 AQVTWAQPS

-1708 AVLTFMSVVN
+1708 AVLTYMSVMN
-1718 MDQKKQLF
+1718 MDQKKQIF
-1726 SLLMNLLPRVG
+1726 ALLVDLLPRVG

-1742 ALAIARVFVL
+1742 ALAMARVFVL

-1763 GEKRNLQ
+1763 SEKRNLQ
-1770 RLFLMIKQLGYGSS
+1770 RLFLMIKQLGYGSG
-1784 GRLLSSFMLILRHIV
+1784 GRLLSSFMLVLRHIV

-1805 RQIVRSEITAAFTG
+1805 RQIMRSEITAAFTG

-1826 DTTSYTRELY
+1826 DATTYTRELY

-1842 PEIFVDV
+1842 PEMFVDV
-1849 TKDMLKLSSW
+1849 TKHMLKLSSW

-1873 PQDKPTP
+1873 AQNISVPQAEESQAAEPATG
-1880 QSREDQTTDPTTEN
+1880 N
-1894 PSDEAAKSVEVAEE
+1894 ASDGAAKSVEVTEE
-1908 GQSDGP
+1908 AQFDGT
-1914 KSKAGEIKPPVVENP
+1914 KSKASEIKPPVVEHP
-1929 DGVIHFILSELL
+1929 DGVIQFILSELL
-1941 SYKDVEDREPAAS
+1941 SYKDVEDRESPASAS
-1954 TNGQSTAGQATSDV
+1954 GPSTVGQGTGEFAQV
-1968 AGQDSSR
+1968 DSAES
-1975 PENGLI
+1975 ENGLI

-1990 SNRLND
+1990 SDRLNA
-1996 VTRQLSATADLTE
+1996 VTRQLSGTSELADNSLHAALG
-2009 DSSDAVGGGLDAAAM
+2009 SDVPAVGK
-2024 GRIDKP
+2024 INKP
-2030 KFMPE
+2030 KFKPE

-2057 NRTKV
+2057 HRTKV

-2072 PTTVTPSKPRSGIL
+2072 PITVTPSKPRSGIL

-2101 DENSIHCKKK
+2101 DEHSIHCKKK
-2111 LAVSDWSIKVI
+2111 LAVSDWAIKVI

-2147 EDGDDEPELTF
+2147 EDSDDEPELTF

-2166 AIKAFKDASFST
+2166 AIRAFKDASTST
-2178 ELLQAKYSKLLCL
+2178 ETLQTKYSKLLCL

-2197 LLTKPAGLDGSAG
+2197 LLTKPAGPDGSAG
-2210 VHNTSYK
+2210 NHNTSYK

-2236 AEIDLSHTGARR
+2236 AEIDLSHTGARK

-2259 LTRVATELSLT
+2259 LTTVATQLSLT
-2270 SPEAISSVLGNTSD
+2270 SPEVISSVLGNTSD

-2316 PSRAPDSDSEGEDD
+2316 PSRPADSDSEGEEDD
-2330 DGDDEMYDEDDYG
+2330 EDEEMYDEDDYG
-2343 DEMEYDDGMPAGQEG
+2343 DEMEFDDGMPGGQEG
-2358 DEAVSDDEVDGAH
+2358 DEAVSDDEEEVGH
-2371 ADGPIEGLSGEPME
+2371 ADGPIEGLSGDVPME

-2392 PGMEVDTDDHD
+2392 PGMEVDIDDQD

-2410 EDEDDDDDEEEE
+2410 DEEDDDDDEEEE

-2435 ITADNENDSLGDGP
+2435 VTGDNENDSMGDRP

-2455 EDEDGEEDDQEDEDD
+2455 EDEDGEDNDQEDEED
-2470 AEGDE
+2470 AEDDE
-2475 VHFDPNE
+2475 VHFDHHE
-2482 ADVVDATGGAN
+2482 ADVADATGGPN

-2515 GGPGQLA
+2515 GAPGQLA
-2522 RDLIVPPSEAIEPD
+2522 RDLIVPPGQAIELD
-2536 ANEDDEND
+2536 GRDEEDEND
-2544 EDEDMDEDDEM
+2544 DDEDMDEDGEM

-2580 WDEAPTRRP
+2580 WDEPPTRRP
-2589 GAFPRRH
+2589 GIFGRRQ
-2596 LATRAAVRSHP
+2596 LTSRAAVRSHP

-2616 DHWRMTNDRLVAPPM
+2616 DHWRMTNDQFAPPM
-2631 TSYSRMTGRRSGR
+2631 TSFSRMPGRRSGR
-2644 PDADDGTNPLLQR
+2644 PIADDGTNPLLQR
-2657 PNAVSRP
+2657 PNAVPRP
-2664 PGPRDEAGAL
+2664 SAPLNEAGVL

-2695 GMGGTVSTVIQGGD
+2695 PIGGTMSTIIQGGD

-2739 NINMSGPLGDFR
+2739 NINMSAPLGDFR
-2751 EIIHPDISLTR
+2751 EIVHSDISLTP
-2762 HRHHHHHHREDP
+2762 HRHHHHHREDP

-2782 AVTTTRW
+2782 AITTARW

-2799 TYLEKVQR
+2799 TYVEKVQR
-2807 VQLLIMSL
+2807 VQMLIMSL
-2815 LVPDAQ
+2815 LMPDAQ
-2821 REEKLRREKQ
+2821 KEERLRRQKQ
-2831 EEERKAQLAREE
+2831 EEERKAQHEREAREE
-2843 EERKKAEAEAAEA
+2843 EEQKKAEFAAAEA
-2856 EKLRKEEE
+2856 ERLKKEEE
-2864 QREATARAEAEARQ
+2864 DREAAARAEEARQ
-2878 RAEDEAAT
+2878 QTAADAAAAAEP
-2886 ATVTTEGEPI
+2886 GPNQ
-2896 PESQEEDG
+2896 ESQEEAIPDEPMG
-2904 TDQPMEGVQTSGNA
+2904 DVQPSGGV
-2918 DQPEAGESSAAA
+2918 DHPEAGESSAAA
-2930 PTGEGSEAQPRVFT
+2930 APTGEAIEAQPRVFT

-2974 IMQQYATRRDEAQE
+2974 IMQQYATRREEAQ
-2988 QSGDADAAGIDPAF
+2988 QQNGDADAAGIDPEF

-3025 DREAA
+3025 ERDAA
-3030 RRQAATATTAAAGQ
+3030 RRQTAAAAVAGVGQ
-3044 TQAGEMDNDDFLA
+3044 PQAGDMDNDDFLA

-3102 GRDAGTQRA
+3102 GRDAGNQRA
-3111 DQLGQRDSKRQVVQ
+3111 DQLGQRDTKRQVVQ

-3138 MFLPQQGSLRAN
+3138 MFLPQQGSLRSN
-3150 LWNIL
+3150 LWHIL
-3155 KNVCGNRQ
+3155 RNVCGNRQ

-3193 SLRAKATA
+3193 SIRAKATA

-3233 CLSALKQLSQSGF
+3233 CLSALKQLSQHGF
-3246 HVRTIFLREVDVSPT
+3246 HVRTIFLREVDVSPN
-3261 SKSRKGKAKDEKTT
+3261 SKSRKGKVNEGKTT

-3293 SSTCLQSLSE
+3293 SSSCLQSLSE
-3303 LLAATTSPLPALL
+3303 LLAATTSPLPALI

-3330 KEAEAKEK
+3330 
-3338 EAEETLVEAT
+3338 EAT
-3348 AAQDAANA
+3348 ARRISEEVLAASA
-3356 ANAATAAQEQT
+3356 STGEEPQATAESGEQRAPT
-3367 QPPAEGP
+3367 L
-3374 VAQEPPQASQDATMT
+3374 ASQDATMT
-3389 EAPAATTEDAPLAAE
+3389 EAPAVSNEEAIVATEPT
-3404 RVAEAPPAPTDNKEA
+3404 AEAQPAPVDEKE
-3419 TEAEKP
+3419 TTKNEQP
-3425 SEAEES
+3425 SDAEES

-3459 GDTFHSALDTIKSIA
+3459 GDTFHSTLDTMKSIA
-3474 NIPGAREVFSRELIN
+3474 NIPGTREVFSRELIN
-3489 HTKKLSQSLCSDL
+3489 HIKSLTQSLCSDL
-3502 DELLPIVREASN
+3502 DDLLPVVREASN
-3514 TTDLAGITSS
+3514 STDLHGITSS
-3524 KFSHSGSDQVK
+3524 RFSHSGSDQVK
-3535 LLQVLKALDYLS
+3535 VLQVLKALDYLS
-3547 APKQDDETEETATA
+3547 APKQDDETDENAIV

-3574 GPLWSKLSEALTV
+3574 GPLWNKLSEALTV

-3618 DTPLARQLQEQ
+3618 DAPLARQIQEQ
-3629 APTTPTTEKMDDLE
+3629 ASTTPTTEKMDDLE

-3708 PPLQLNIR
+3708 PPLQLNVR

-3845 LDYYKSLV
+3845 LDYYKSLL

-3867 FSVIEEQFGNEQV
+3867 FSVIEEQFGDEKV
-3880 VDLIPDGRNVPV
+3880 VDLIPDGRNIPV

-3910 TSVTEQLENFV
+3910 TSVSEQLESFV

-3957 ANTEYHNYNANSPQ
+3957 ANTEYHNYNVNSPQ
-3971 VSWFWRIVRAM
+3971 VTWFWRIVRAM

-4014 TRFSSKSHQQL
+4014 TRFSGKSHSDL
-4025 TESADANMITV
+4025 ASYSGTNVIAV
-4036 HRDPSQTRLP
+4036 HRDPSQNRLP

-4059 YDNQEMLKTQLMTA
+4059 YDNQDMLKTQLMTA